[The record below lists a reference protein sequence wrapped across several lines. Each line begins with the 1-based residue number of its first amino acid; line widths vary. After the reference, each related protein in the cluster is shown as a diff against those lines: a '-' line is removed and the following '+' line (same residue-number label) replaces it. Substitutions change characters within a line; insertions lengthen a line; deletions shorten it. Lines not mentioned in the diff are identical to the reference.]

1 MKKENETALLE
12 LLQRHKEL
20 GISEQIDYE
29 KFYLYSIITH
39 STAIE
44 GSTVTEVEA
53 QLLFD
58 EGITSSKRTM
68 QEQMMNLDLKAAYE
82 YGIQW
87 IKLHN
92 PITIDWLV
100 TLAAKVMARTGSEYN
115 SIGGSFSSAKGELR
129 KLNVTAG
136 LGGPSYLAYQK
147 VPSRLEQFCN
157 DLNKRRSAIEP
168 TDVAAVYDLSFWAHY
183 ELVTI
188 HPWANGNGRTSRLL
202 MNLLQIEFGVLP
214 TKVLKE
220 DKSEYIQALIDSRED
235 ENINIFLDCM
245 AQLHLQHLKTDIDKY
260 IKSADVEMVDKQALK
275 KKMVDKWSIK
285 PSLAE
290 KMVDI
295 LVFMADKRETTTESV
310 VHQFGFTITTA
321 KRYMRQLTEFGYI
334 EAQGGNKNR
343 TYRISTTNSLGK
355 IYNI

>member
-1 MKKENETALLE
+1 MTKENKDLLLR
-12 LLQRHKEL
+12 LLQQHKEL

-68 QEQMMNLDLKAAYE
+68 LEQQMNLDLKVAYD
-82 YGIQW
+82 YGREW
-87 IKLHN
+87 IKQHE
-92 PITIDWLV
+92 PITVDWLV
-100 TLAAKVMARTGSEYN
+100 LLASKVMARTGSEYH
-115 SIGGSFSSAKGELR
+115 SIGGDFSAAKGELR

-136 LGGPSYLAYQK
+136 TGGKSYLSYQK
-147 VPSRLEQFCN
+147 VPAHLDAFCEE
-157 DLNKRRSAIEP
+157 LNQRRKAIDP
-168 TDVAAVYDLSFWAHY
+168 TDVAAVYDLSFWAHF

-188 HPWANGNGRTSRLL
+188 HPWADGNGRTSRLL
-202 MNLLQIEFGVLP
+202 MNLLQWEFDVLP

-220 DKSEYIQALIDSRED
+220 DKAEYIQALIDTRERED
-235 ENINIFLDCM
+235 ISVFVECM
-245 AQLHLQHLKTDIDKY
+245 TKLHCQHLQSDIDQF
-260 IKSADVEMVDKQALK
+260 IKSTTEKVVDKQELK
-275 KKMVDKWSIK
+275 QEMVDKWSLK

-295 LVFMADKRETTTESV
+295 LVFVADKNQITTEEIVS
-310 VHQFGFTITTA
+310 HFGFNPTTA
-321 KRYMRQLTEFGYI
+321 KRYMRQLTEFGYL
-334 EAQGGNKNR
+334 ESHGGNKNR
-343 TYRISTTNSLGK
+343 TYSKKS
-355 IYNI
+355 